1 VAVLTRSYA
10 RPSGGQPLFL
20 IEGGDLAC
28 GELLILVHKR
38 VRGLPSG
45 TLIGIATTDPAA
57 SIDIP
62 AWCHLTGHDYRGAAT
77 ADAGSPFVIEL
88 AERANPI
95 DPDRPWH
102 RPPVTEAT

>member
-1 VAVLTRSYA
+1 ML
-10 RPSGGQPLFL
+10 L

-38 VRGLPSG
+38 VRGLPGG

-62 AWCHLTGHDYRGAAT
+62 AWCHLTGHAYRGSAT
-77 ADAGSPFVIEL
+77 ADAGSPFVIAL

-95 DPDRPWH
+95 DPERPWH
-102 RPPVTEAT
+102 RPPVTEATR